1 MVEEV
6 DDEKKAVHRLRLFT
20 RGESRLHLA
29 LTSLFVMLLVASS
42 VATLAYTYV
51 QTSDAALRA
60 AWQMMK
66 TTNSGIYK
74 DVLRYMGMGTRTT
87 TAVAGAL
94 KDVRSIHDDQARVF
108 PLLFG
113 ELRAQKEIFAISV
126 GDRTGSMMMVGRIFD
141 DPKYS
146 VNSAKAL
153 PPEVKFRSHL
163 VDLSS
168 EPHTET
174 YQYLGADLKVI
185 DQEVVPAEAIKY
197 DARTK
202 PWYQEAAKK
211 KANVWSDV
219 TIYRNGQFGTSD
231 AEPVLAPDGAPQLV
245 VSSAIALS
253 LREGITTRLSVAQ
266 HGMAFVVDEEGRLI
280 IHPDRSKITRCENG
294 TCRFN
299 KVDEIGDEVL
309 ATAFGNYKRKADL
322 QNPANTP
329 TKLNYRDYAAAVAK
343 LDPATRA
350 AFDRLYVVDDKN
362 ETILLREPV
371 AESAR
376 AALPEVLAAI
386 GYSYNMR
393 FTSGRAEYLASFHA
407 FPSHYGKPW
416 TVGTLVPVDDFIG
429 TLKQTILR
437 VALISVAILLVAIVF
452 IVFAAR
458 RILRPLALISQD
470 MSRIQHLDIDETVKH
485 SSFFYEIDMIGSSLG
500 SMKHGLKAFS
510 KFVPVSLV
518 KELIASGAGAELGGE
533 KRRLTIMFSDI
544 EGFTTISESM
554 PTEALLPHISE
565 YLDNLTTIILEQGGT
580 VDKYIGDAIMCFWNA
595 PTPVAD
601 QEQRACRT
609 ALLCRKR
616 LDLLNARWEKAGKP
630 PLRTRFGINTGE
642 VSVGNMGSRERMNYT
657 VLGDAANLASRL
669 EGINKYYGTAVIV
682 GEQTHDVVAARFVSR
697 PIDIVAVKGKA
708 RGVRI
713 FELLAGLPEDA
724 EIPPSADDLRRKEL
738 TERAFAAYLDRDF
751 ATAASLYRELAREF
765 PKDEALAEMFVAR
778 CDDYLKS
785 PPESDW
791 SGVTQMKDK

>member
-1 MVEEV
+1 MAAQVG
-6 DDEKKAVHRLRLFT
+6 DEKKAVHKLRLFT

-66 TTNSGIYK
+66 TTNAGIYK
-74 DVLRYMGMGTRTT
+74 DVLRYMGMGQRTT
-87 TAVAGAL
+87 TAVTGAL

-126 GDRTGSMMMVGRIFD
+126 GDRTGSMQMVGRIFD

-146 VNSAKAL
+146 VNSSKAL

-202 PWYQEAAKK
+202 PWYQDTAKK

-219 TIYRNGQFGTSD
+219 TLYRNGQFGTSN
-231 AEPVLAPDGAPQLV
+231 AEPVLAPDGATQLV

-280 IHPDRSKITRCENG
+280 IHPDRSKITRCDNG

-299 KVDEIGDEVL
+299 KVDEIGDDVL
-309 ATAFGNYKRKADL
+309 ATAFANYKKKADL
-322 QNPANTP
+322 TNPANTP
-329 TKLNYRDYAAAVAK
+329 TKLNYRDYAAAVGK
-343 LDPATRA
+343 LDGPIRA
-350 AFDRLYVVDDKN
+350 AFDRLYVVDDPK

-376 AALPEVLAAI
+376 AALPDVLAAI
-386 GYSYNMR
+386 GYSFNTR

-429 TLKQTILR
+429 PLKETILR
-437 VALISVAILLVAIVF
+437 VALISIAILLVAVVF

-510 KFVPVSLV
+510 KFVPVTLV

-565 YLDNLTTIILEQGGT
+565 YLDNLTTIILDQGGT
-580 VDKYIGDAIMCFWNA
+580 VDKYIGDAIMCFWGA
-595 PTPVAD
+595 PTPVTD

-616 LDLLNARWEKAGKP
+616 LDALNARWEKVGKP

-669 EGINKYYGTAVIV
+669 EGINKYYGTGVIV

-724 EIPPSADDLRRKEL
+724 EIPPSKGDLRRKEL

-751 ATAASLYRELAREF
+751 TTAASLYRDLAREF
-765 PKDEALAEMFVAR
+765 PADEAIADMFVAR
-778 CDDYLKS
+778 CDDYLKV
-785 PPESDW
+785 PPEPEW